1 VSHKPVLSLLFDCL
15 PQCER
20 ELSMTESQARI
31 LIVDDE
37 ADTCAN
43 LSDIFSDFGYH
54 VDTAHDGRSA
64 LQLVA
69 TQPFYDIVL
78 LDLRMPGMDGLEL
91 YRRIKQTSAGT
102 VALIVTAYASSDTA
116 KSAIAAGARCVLSK
130 PVDIGKLFDLVQSS
144 LETPL
149 VLVVD
154 DDHDLCDNL
163 WEILHERGFRVHV
176 AHDVSDAGR
185 TLQSCRFQ
193 VVLLDMKLPG
203 GDGRDVLQVVRTTNP
218 QARTVVITGN
228 RSEMESRVQQ
238 ALSEGAAAVAYK
250 PFDVPTLLKMVS
262 DLSTSPLSN
271 DQPSDRR

>member
-1 VSHKPVLSLLFDCL
+1 
-15 PQCER
+15 
-20 ELSMTESQARI
+20 MTQPQARV

-43 LSDIFSDFGYH
+43 LNDIFSDFGYH
-54 VDTAHDGRSA
+54 VDTAHDGQSA
-64 LQLVA
+64 LKLIESQ
-69 TQPFYDIVL
+69 QFYDIVL

-116 KSAIAAGARCVLSK
+116 KSAIAAGARRVLSK
-130 PVDIGKLFDLVQSS
+130 PVDIGQLLNLVQTS

-154 DDHDLCDNL
+154 DDQDLCDNL

-176 AHDVSDAGR
+176 AHDVSDAGHS
-185 TLQSCRFQ
+185 LQNCRFHI
-193 VVLLDMKLPG
+193 VLLDMKLPG

-218 QARTVVITGN
+218 QARTVIITGN
-228 RSEMESRVQQ
+228 RSEMENRVAQ

-250 PFDVPTLLKMVS
+250 PFDVPKLLKVIG
-262 DLSTSPLSN
+262 DLAPFM
-271 DQPSDRR
+271 PSEDR

>member
-1 VSHKPVLSLLFDCL
+1 
-15 PQCER
+15 
-20 ELSMTESQARI
+20 MTEPQARV

-54 VDTAHDGRSA
+54 VDTAHDGQSA
-64 LQLVA
+64 LKLVE

-116 KSAIAAGARCVLSK
+116 KSAIAAGARRVLSK
-130 PVDIGKLFDLVQSS
+130 PVDIGKLLNLVQSS

-154 DDHDLCDNL
+154 DDQDLCDNL
-163 WEILHERGFRVHV
+163 WDILHERGFRVHI
-176 AHDVSDAGR
+176 AHDVNDAEH
-185 TLQSCRFQ
+185 TLQNCRFHI
-193 VVLLDMKLPG
+193 VLLDMKLPG
-203 GDGRDVLQVVRTTNP
+203 GDGRDVLQVVRSTNP
-218 QARTVVITGN
+218 QARTVIITGS
-228 RSEMESRVQQ
+228 RSEMESRVEQ
-238 ALSEGAAAVAYK
+238 AISEGAAAVAYK
-250 PFDVPTLLKMVS
+250 PFDVPKLLKMVS
-262 DLSTSPLSN
+262 DLSESPVSN
-271 DQPSDRR
+271 DQSSDHR

>member
-1 VSHKPVLSLLFDCL
+1 
-15 PQCER
+15 
-20 ELSMTESQARI
+20 MTKSQARV

-43 LSDIFSDFGYH
+43 LSDIFSDLGFY
-54 VDTAHDGRSA
+54 VDTAHDGQSA
-64 LQLVA
+64 LKLVE

-102 VALIVTAYASSDTA
+102 VALIVTAYASSGTA
-116 KSAIAAGARCVLSK
+116 KSAIAAGARRVLSK
-130 PVDIGKLFDLVQSS
+130 PVDIALLLNLVQKS

-154 DDHDLCDNL
+154 DDQDLCENL
-163 WEILHERGFRVHV
+163 WDVLHERGFRVHL

-185 TLQSCRFQ
+185 TLQSCHFH

-203 GDGRDVLQVVRTTNP
+203 GDGRDVLQVVRSTNP
-218 QARTVVITGN
+218 QARTVIITGN
-228 RSEMESRVQQ
+228 RSETENRVQQ

-262 DLSTSPLSN
+262 DLSTST
-271 DQPSDRR
+271 PSDDR